1 MRRVVKDCKTVETKM
16 SHKMIKRALIILFV
30 LISSAVFAGESFI
43 PLDPIRI
50 PSKDL
55 IYQGEN
61 VSAERAAQLQ
71 EQGVDLSKL
80 DPMPSEVWDAAAAV
94 DVLSE
99 NIDDLPVESGQ
110 TVAFVSAIAS
120 NSGLFRF
127 NVEASAGTEKR
138 IFTVHLNKT
147 LHTYLLRKNL
157 LRKLGYK
164 IPAMEYLKTITIQFP
179 DKEAKEKFIKRQIP
193 ETTLGAPS
201 RWVTKGLDKGGNP
214 DETLEITLQDIMIT
228 MPSQEDHYNLSIGVP
243 PRVLTTRTLRSL
255 LVSYALLDL
264 GESANKY
271 NWSVGK
277 IDNGNI
283 KLPHDQ
289 IAEFNATMDDAKW
302 MLRKIKKL
310 ERRDFYEI
318 VKLAHLPKEVEILIL
333 EKVISRRNA
342 LMTLFKETADEL
354 HYNPEISFGT
364 KLEDGRLQVEKFPGY
379 ASNFSHGAPDSPFDD
394 WGWGVLA
401 DVQSIA
407 IDELISR
414 ANAELSV
421 FDINTARGE
430 LMTEQFENGLE
441 HFIETG
447 EFMRQPLGGWVSPVV
462 NGQLILGRDVVIGS
476 YMGTDNMVQLA
487 DTFGFG
493 FRIGVQMGFESI
505 DLPYG
510 FGAGAGLNYVKTYA
524 HIKPVKSL
532 KQAFKEPY
540 QNMVVPFVKHMIKKQ
555 ADQMAA
561 LADNPDG
568 LEEEERNELLSEIM
582 KNLDKYL
589 GVGESL
595 IIQDRISPNIMA
607 RGSLSY
613 LNTRVT
619 VGVSADA
626 LEIKRIHLYRKNGTT
641 IQVYVDNGMSK
652 SLGVSFGVDYY
663 IPVLEVRYKRTGGK
677 YTVDAYSVNIDTD
690 TEVNP
695 DLHRSAAGISHLLK
709 TGSAELLNE
718 VKKPYSIANKFFDES
733 TKAKFLHWR
742 HKTLKK
748 SDMYSLLTPK
758 KKETNYVRHSSASQ
772 MGLNYE
778 SFAKDI
784 ANYYLGR
791 YLQGIQIGG
800 NTWQNPAQ
808 TYFGVAKT
816 KEGRFEARLKG
827 EEEEIDN
834 REMFGEFLA
843 ITYRKEGWSIKRSKL
858 MKELEEWNKKYGK
871 ELFARETLRDA
882 TKLKLYNLSLN
893 INVYEDGIERLKN
906 LSNNDL
912 KKIQRRYKRQRT
924 FSRKCKNIRFRNK
937 VVCGNLKTIMDEND
951 DCKKDVRRGSSK
963 KAAKCL
969 LELAQTLE
977 KSLEFKDFK
986 DLLGIENIYIFGQ
999 IQGFRQ
1005 DSETLVEPINSST
1018 IGHIGSRQ
1026 WNGPVEAVREILGL
1040 QNGEFTGSW
1049 MRENIR

>member
-1 MRRVVKDCKTVETKM
+1 
-16 SHKMIKRALIILFV
+16 MIKRTLILLIALASGILHG
-30 LISSAVFAGESFI
+30 GESFI

-55 IYQGEN
+55 IFEGEN

-80 DPMPSEVWDAAAAV
+80 DPMPSEVWDSSAAI

-110 TVAFVSAIAS
+110 TVGFVSSIAS
-120 NSGLFRF
+120 NSGLYRF
-127 NVEASAGTEKR
+127 NIEASAGSEKR

-147 LHTYLLRKNL
+147 LHTYLLRKNI

-164 IPAMEYLKTITIQFP
+164 IPAMEFMKTLTVQFP
-179 DKEAKEKFIKRQIP
+179 DKEAKEKFLKREIP
-193 ETTLGAPS
+193 EATLGAPS
-201 RWVTKGLDKGGNP
+201 RWVTKGLDSEGNP
-214 DETLEITLQDIMIT
+214 DETLEVTLQDVFIT
-228 MPSQEDHYNLSIGVP
+228 MPTETDHYNLSLGIP

-255 LVSYALLDL
+255 LIVYSLLDL
-264 GESANKY
+264 GESVNKY
-271 NWSVGK
+271 NWSVGA

-289 IAEFNATMDDAKW
+289 IAEFNATMDDAQW
-302 MLRKIKKL
+302 MMRKIQKF

-318 VKLAHLPKEVEILIL
+318 VKLAHFPKEVEILVL

-342 LMTLFKETADEL
+342 LMKLFKETVEEL
-354 HYNPEISFGT
+354 HYNPEISFGANL
-364 KLEDGRLQVEKFPGY
+364 KEGRLQIQKFPGY

-430 LMTEQFENGLE
+430 LMTQQFENGLE

-487 DTFGFG
+487 DTFGYG

-510 FGAGAGLNYVKTYA
+510 FGAGVGLNYVKTYA

-540 QNMVVPFVKHMIKKQ
+540 VNMAVPFVKHMIKKQ
-555 ADQMAA
+555 ADRLSAM
-561 LADNPDG
+561 ADNPDG
-568 LEEEERNELLSEIM
+568 LEEEERNEVLSDIM

-595 IIQDRISPNIMA
+595 IIQDSISPNIMA
-607 RGSLSY
+607 KGTLSY

-619 VGVSADA
+619 IGASADA
-626 LEIKRIHLYRKNGTT
+626 LEIKRIHLYRKNATT
-641 IQVYVDNGMSK
+641 LQVYVDNGMSK

-663 IPVLEVRYKRTGGK
+663 VPVLEVRYKRTGGK
-677 YTVDAYSVNIDTD
+677 YTVDAYNVNIDTD
-690 TEVNP
+690 VEANP
-695 DLHRSAAGISHLLK
+695 DLFRSATGVSHLLK
-709 TGSAELLNE
+709 TGSAELLHE

-748 SDMYSLLTPK
+748 SDMYSLMTPK
-758 KKETNYVRHSSASQ
+758 KVETNYVRHSNASQ

-778 SFAKDI
+778 AFAVDI

-791 YLQGIQIGG
+791 YLQGIQING

-827 EEEEIDN
+827 EQEDVDQ
-834 REMFGEFLA
+834 REMFGEFLS

-858 MKELEEWNKKYGK
+858 MEELEEWNAKYGQ
-871 ELFARETLRDA
+871 ELFANETLRDA

-893 INVYEDGIERLKN
+893 LNVYEAGIEKLKN
-906 LSNNDL
+906 LSNSEL
-912 KKIQRRYKRQRT
+912 EKIQRRYKRERAFT
-924 FSRKCKNIRFRNK
+924 KKCKNIRWRNK
-937 VVCGNLKTIMDEND
+937 VVCGNLKTIMSEND
-951 DCKKDVRRGSSK
+951 DCKKEVRKNSSK

-977 KSLEFKDFK
+977 ESLEFKDFK
-986 DLLGIENIYIFGQ
+986 DLIGLENIYIYGQ

-1005 DSETLVEPINSST
+1005 ESETLVEPINSST
-1018 IGHIGSRQ
+1018 IGHIGSKQ
-1026 WNGPVEAVREILGL
+1026 WNGPVEAVRDILGL

>member
-1 MRRVVKDCKTVETKM
+1 MKQLLTVLLFLT
-16 SHKMIKRALIILFV
+16 SSALI
-30 LISSAVFAGESFI
+30 AGESFI
-43 PLDPIRI
+43 PLDPIRV

-55 IYQGEN
+55 IYKGEV

-80 DPMPSEVWDAAAAV
+80 DPMPSEVWN
-94 DVLSE
+94 SE
-99 NIDDLPVESGQ
+99 NAVQVLNESVDDLPIENNQ
-110 TVAFVSAIAS
+110 TVAYVSSIAS

-138 IFTVHLNKT
+138 IFTVHLDKT
-147 LHTYLLRKNL
+147 LHTYLLKKNI

-164 IPAMEYLKTITIQFP
+164 IPAMEFVSNLTIQFET
-179 DKEAKEKFIKRQIP
+179 KEEKEKFISREIP
-193 ETTLGAPS
+193 EATLGAPS
-201 RWVTKGLDKGGNP
+201 RWVSKGLDAEGKP
-214 DETLEITLQDIMIT
+214 DETLEITLQDIFVT
-228 MPSQEDHYNLSIGVP
+228 MPSEKDHYNLAMGVP

-255 LVSYALLDL
+255 LVAYALLDL
-264 GESANKY
+264 GESTNKF

-283 KLPHDQ
+283 KLPHNQ
-289 IAEFNATMDDAKW
+289 IAEFNPTLDDALW
-302 MLRKIKKL
+302 MLRKIQKL

-318 VKLAHLPKEVEILIL
+318 TKLAHFPKEVEMLVL
-333 EKVISRRNA
+333 EKIISRRNA
-342 LMTLFKETADEL
+342 LMAIFKQTAEEL
-354 HYNPEISFGT
+354 HYNPEITFGS
-364 KLEDGRLQVEKFPGY
+364 KLKDGRLQVMKFDGY
-379 ASNFSHGAPDSPFDD
+379 ASNFSHGSPDSPFDD
-394 WGWGVLA
+394 WGWGILG

-414 ANAELSV
+414 ANSELAV

-430 LMTEQFENGLE
+430 LMTDQFENGLE
-441 HFIETG
+441 SFIETG
-447 EFMRQPLGGWVSPVV
+447 EFTRQPLGAWVSPVV
-462 NGQLILGRDVVIGS
+462 NGQLILGRDVVVGS

-493 FRIGVQMGFESI
+493 FKIGVQMGFESI

-510 FGAGAGLNYVKTYA
+510 FGVGVGLNYVKTYA

-540 QNMVVPFVKHMIKKQ
+540 QNMIVPFVKHMIKKQ
-555 ADQMAA
+555 ADRIAD

-568 LEEEERNELLSEIM
+568 LEEEERNEVLSDVM

-595 IIQDRISPNIMA
+595 IIQDRISPNITA
-607 RGSLSY
+607 RGTVTY
-613 LNTRVT
+613 MNTRVSL
-619 VGVSADA
+619 GVDANA
-626 LEIKRIHLYRKNGTT
+626 LEIKRIHLYRKNGSTL
-641 IQVYVDNGMSK
+641 QVYVDNGMSK
-652 SLGVSFGVDYY
+652 SLGVSFGVDYF

-695 DLHRSAAGISHLLK
+695 DLYRSATGISHLLK
-709 TGSAELLNE
+709 SGSAELLDE

-742 HKTLKK
+742 HKTLRK

-758 KKETNYVRHSSASQ
+758 KKETNYVRHSNASQ

-778 SFAKDI
+778 AFVVDI
-784 ANYYLGR
+784 GNYYLGR
-791 YLQGIQIGG
+791 YLKGLQIRG

-827 EEEEIDN
+827 DEEEVDN
-834 REMFGEFLA
+834 REMFGEFLT

-858 MKELEEWNKKYGK
+858 MKEVGEWNDKYGK
-871 ELFARETLRDA
+871 ELFAKETLRDA

-893 INVYEDGIERLKN
+893 INVYDNGIEKLKN
-906 LSNNDL
+906 LSNGDL
-912 KKIQRRYKRQRT
+912 KKIQRKYKRQRA
-924 FSRKCKNIRFRNK
+924 FSRKCKNIRYRNK
-937 VVCGNLKTIMDEND
+937 IVCGNLKTIMSEND

-977 KSLEFKDFK
+977 KSLEFDDFR
-986 DLLGIENIYIFGQ
+986 GIVGADNLYIYGQ
-999 IQGFRQ
+999 IQGFRA
-1005 DSETLVEPINSST
+1005 DSETLAEPINSST
-1018 IGHIGSRQ
+1018 IGHIGDRF

-1040 QNGEFTGSW
+1040 QNGEFSGSW